1 MPFEMCNT
9 VQAVVMQGMVYVG
22 GGYTGY
28 DNKNKVMVYDIHSGE
43 WAILPPYKTGF
54 FGMTVI
60 DNQLVLVG
68 GKEVGG
74 AYSKVLGAWK
84 AASKEWVHP
93 YPDMPT
99 ARHSCSVVT
108 YKEWLVV
115 AGGSSEKWGIL
126 TSVEVMNTSNKHW
139 STAPPLPVG
148 WSEMKVAIVGDMC
161 YFMSGFISGTT
172 KKVFSVSL
180 QALLNPKSSSER
192 DRQIW
197 KEISELDAIR
207 STPLSISGSLL
218 ALGGVK
224 DGKDLTTIQLYQP
237 ETGKW
242 LKVGDLP
249 HPRSLCNS
257 VMINDREMMVVGGY
271 EHEGLNETNRTDIAL
286 ISY

>member
-1 MPFEMCNT
+1 MPFEMGDT
-9 VQAVVMQGMVYVG
+9 VQAVVIQELVYIG
-22 GGYTGY
+22 GGYTGN
-28 DNKNKVMVYDIHSGE
+28 DNAYEVMVYDIHSGD
-43 WAILPPYKTGF
+43 WATLPPYKACF

-68 GKEVGG
+68 GIEVGG
-74 AYSKVLGAWK
+74 AKSKILGAWR
-84 AASKEWVHP
+84 AASKEWVYP

-99 ARHSCSVVT
+99 ARSSCSVVT

-115 AGGSSEKWGIL
+115 AGGDFEKGDDL
-126 TSVEVMNTSNKHW
+126 TSVEVMNTSNKQW

-148 WSEMKVAIVGDMC
+148 WSEMKAAIVGDMC
-161 YFMSGFISGTT
+161 YFMGGFISDAT

-192 DRQIW
+192 DGQIW
-197 KEISELDAIR
+197 KEISELDVIY
-207 STPLSISGSLL
+207 STPFSISGSLL

-242 LKVGDLP
+242 LKVGDLL
-249 HPRSLCNS
+249 HPRHQCTS
-257 VMINDREMMVVGGY
+257 VMINDREVMVVGGC
-271 EHEGLNETNRTDIAL
+271 EGLNETNRTDIAL

>member
-1 MPFEMCNT
+1 M
-9 VQAVVMQGMVYVG
+9 QAVVMQGMVYVG
-22 GGYTGY
+22 GGLAIGDY
-28 DNKNKVMVYDIHSGE
+28 DYKVMVYDIHSGE
-43 WAILPPYKTGF
+43 WATLPPYKTYY

-68 GKEVGG
+68 GVEVGE
-74 AYSKVLGAWK
+74 AKSKVLGAWRT
-84 AASKEWVHP
+84 ASKEWVHP

-99 ARHSCSVVT
+99 ARSSCSAVT

-115 AGGSSEKWGIL
+115 AGGYSEKGDDL
-126 TSVEVMNTSNKHW
+126 TSVEVMNTSNKQW

-148 WSEMKVAIVGDMC
+148 WTEMKAAIVGDMY
-161 YFMSGFISGTT
+161 YFMGGFISGRT

-197 KEISELDAIR
+197 KEISELDAIG
-207 STPLSISGSLL
+207 SIPLSISGSLL
-218 ALGGVK
+218 ALGGEK

-249 HPRSLCNS
+249 HPRSLCTS
-257 VMINDREMMVVGGY
+257 AMINDREMMVVGGS
-271 EHEGLNETNRTDIAL
+271 EGWHVTRRTYIAL
-286 ISY
+286 INY

>member
-1 MPFEMCNT
+1 M
-9 VQAVVMQGMVYVG
+9 QAVVMHGMVYVG
-22 GGYTGY
+22 AGYTIG

-43 WAILPPYKTGF
+43 WATLPPYKTRF

-60 DNQLVLVG
+60 NNQLVLVG

-74 AYSKVLGAWK
+74 AKSKVLGAWR

-93 YPDMPT
+93 YPNMPT
-99 ARHSCSVVT
+99 ARHSCSAVT

-115 AGGSSEKWGIL
+115 AGGKPEKGKYL
-126 TSVEVMNTSNKHW
+126 ASVEVMNTSNKQW

-148 WSEMKVAIVGDMC
+148 WTMMKAAIVGDMC
-161 YFMSGFISGTT
+161 YFMSGFISSGTT

-180 QALLNPKSSSER
+180 QALLNPKSSNER

-207 STPLSISGSLL
+207 SIPLSISGSLL
-218 ALGGVK
+218 ALGGEK

-249 HPRSLCNS
+249 HPRSQCTS
-257 VMINDREMMVVGGY
+257 AMINDREMIVVGG
-271 EHEGLNETNRTDIAL
+271 HEGYHETNRTDIAL

>member
-1 MPFEMCNT
+1 MKSS

-22 GGYTGY
+22 GGNILSWSDYKY
-28 DNKNKVMVYDIHSGE
+28 KVMVYDIHLGK
-43 WAILPPYKTGF
+43 WATLPPYKTCF

-60 DNQLVLVG
+60 DNQLVLLG
-68 GKEVGG
+68 GIDAGG
-74 AYSKVLGAWK
+74 ASSKVLGAWRT
-84 AASKEWVHP
+84 ASKEWVHP

-99 ARHSCSVVT
+99 AHSSCSAVT

-115 AGGSSEKWGIL
+115 AGGKPEKGKYL
-126 TSVEVMNTSNKHW
+126 ASVEVMNTSNKQW

-148 WSEMKVAIVGDMC
+148 WSEMEAAIVGDMC
-161 YFMSGFISGTT
+161 YFMGGFISGGTT

-197 KEISELDAIR
+197 KEISELDVIY
-207 STPLSISGSLL
+207 STPLSISGSLF
-218 ALGGVK
+218 ALGGRK

-249 HPRSLCNS
+249 HPRCLCTS
-257 VMINDREMMVVGGY
+257 AMINDREVMVVGGC
-271 EHEGLNETNRTDIAL
+271 EDWHATHRTDIAL

>member
-1 MPFEMCNT
+1 
-9 VQAVVMQGMVYVG
+9 
-22 GGYTGY
+22 
-28 DNKNKVMVYDIHSGE
+28 MVYDIHSGE
-43 WAILPPYKTGF
+43 WATLPPYKTRF

-74 AYSKVLGAWK
+74 ASSKVLGAWR

-99 ARHSCSVVT
+99 ARSSCSAVT

-115 AGGSSEKWGIL
+115 AGGYSEKGKYL
-126 TSVEVMNTSNKHW
+126 TSVEVMNTSNKQW

-148 WSEMKVAIVGDMC
+148 WTEIKAAIVGDMC
-161 YFMSGFISGTT
+161 YFMGGFISSDTT

-180 QALLNPKSSSER
+180 QALLDPKSSSER

-197 KEISELDAIR
+197 KEISELDVIL
-207 STPLSISGSLL
+207 STPFSISGSLL
-218 ALGGVK
+218 ALGGRK

-249 HPRSLCNS
+249 HPRWQCNS
-257 VMINDREMMVVGGY
+257 VMINDREMMVVGGR
-271 EHEGLNETNRTDIAL
+271 EGSHVTSRTDIAL

>member
-1 MPFEMCNT
+1 MPFKMAGT
-9 VQAVVMQGMVYVG
+9 VQAVVIQGMVYVG
-22 GGYTGY
+22 GGYIG
-28 DNKNKVMVYDIHSGE
+28 DKNDYKVMVYDIRSGE
-43 WAILPPYKTGF
+43 WAILPPYKTRF

-68 GKEVGG
+68 GVEVGE
-74 AYSKVLGAWK
+74 AKSKVLGAWR

-99 ARHSCSVVT
+99 ARHSCSAVT

-115 AGGSSEKWGIL
+115 AGGNTEKGKYL
-126 TSVEVMNTSNKHW
+126 ASVEVMNTSNKQW

-148 WSEMKVAIVGDMC
+148 WTEMKAAIVGDMC
-161 YFMSGFISGTT
+161 YFMGGFISGHT

-180 QALLNPKSSSER
+180 QALLNPKSSSKR

-197 KEISELDAIR
+197 KEISELDSFQ

-218 ALGGVK
+218 ALGGWK

-242 LKVGDLP
+242 LKVGDLS
-249 HPRSLCNS
+249 HPRSLRTS
-257 VMINDREMMVVGGY
+257 AMINDREMMVVGGC
-271 EHEGLNETNRTDIAL
+271 EGLYVTNRTDIAL
-286 ISY
+286 INY

>member
-1 MPFEMCNT
+1 MPFKMGHN

-22 GGYTGY
+22 GGFAIG
-28 DNKNKVMVYDIHSGE
+28 DNKYKVMVYDIHSGK
-43 WAILPPYKTGF
+43 WATLPPYKTGF

-68 GKEVGG
+68 GMEVGK
-74 AYSKVLGAWK
+74 AVCKVLGAWR

-99 ARHSCSVVT
+99 ARRSCSVVT

-115 AGGSSEKWGIL
+115 AGGYSEEGKYL
-126 TSVEVMNTSNKHW
+126 ASVEVMNTSNKQW

-148 WSEMKVAIVGDMC
+148 WTEMKAAIVGDMC
-161 YFMSGFISGTT
+161 YFMGGFISGPT
-172 KKVFSVSL
+172 KEVFSVSL

-197 KEISELDAIR
+197 KEISELDVTS

-218 ALGGVK
+218 ALGGRK

-249 HPRSLCNS
+249 HPRCQCTS
-257 VMINDREMMVVGGY
+257 VMINDREVMVVGGL
-271 EHEGLNETNRTDIAL
+271 EDCNETTRTDIAL